1 MYSFSTLFPFIGNRD
16 KLWLSEE
23 IFTIF
28 VILGRMV
35 YCHGKCLVRV
45 LLGGGFRSG
54 VECFSVHM
62 RSMQIWDLQSARKR
76 LGAIFLSERVLGQ
89 LFLRVLELRV
99 LKKIKLMHGQ
109 VVITWRHSENVSN
122 CENGKNLIFQSNVE
136 ASTYFISACCED
148 FFFHRETCAAKDD
161 FMWCDLF
168 FFIFAVDLI
177 VCASWDI
184 PSFCILWIVC
194 FRLKG
199 FMCSVYKKVEFVMS
213 FVR

>member
-1 MYSFSTLFPFIGNRD
+1 M
-16 KLWLSEE
+16 SEE

-35 YCHGKCLVRV
+35 YCQGKCLVRV
-45 LLGGGFRSG
+45 LLGGGGGEFRSG

-109 VVITWRHSENVSN
+109 VVIT
-122 CENGKNLIFQSNVE
+122 
-136 ASTYFISACCED
+136 
-148 FFFHRETCAAKDD
+148 
-161 FMWCDLF
+161 
-168 FFIFAVDLI
+168 
-177 VCASWDI
+177 
-184 PSFCILWIVC
+184 
-194 FRLKG
+194 
-199 FMCSVYKKVEFVMS
+199 
-213 FVR
+213 

>member
-35 YCHGKCLVRV
+35 YCHVKCLVRV

-62 RSMQIWDLQSARKR
+62 RSMQIWDLQSTRKR

-122 CENGKNLIFQSNVE
+122 CENGK
-136 ASTYFISACCED
+136 IS
-148 FFFHRETCAAKDD
+148 FFNQTLKQVHSSSVRVVRI
-161 FMWCDLF
+161 F
-168 FFIFAVDLI
+168 FFIEKPVQQKTISCDVIFFL
-177 VCASWDI
+177 S
-184 PSFCILWIVC
+184 LQ
-194 FRLKG
+194 
-199 FMCSVYKKVEFVMS
+199 
-213 FVR
+213 

>member
-1 MYSFSTLFPFIGNRD
+1 M
-16 KLWLSEE
+16 SEE

-35 YCHGKCLVRV
+35 YCQGKCLVRV
-45 LLGGGFRSG
+45 LLGGGGEFRSG

-109 VVITWRHSENVSN
+109 VVIT
-122 CENGKNLIFQSNVE
+122 
-136 ASTYFISACCED
+136 
-148 FFFHRETCAAKDD
+148 
-161 FMWCDLF
+161 
-168 FFIFAVDLI
+168 
-177 VCASWDI
+177 
-184 PSFCILWIVC
+184 
-194 FRLKG
+194 
-199 FMCSVYKKVEFVMS
+199 
-213 FVR
+213 

>member
-1 MYSFSTLFPFIGNRD
+1 M
-16 KLWLSEE
+16 SEE

-62 RSMQIWDLQSARKR
+62 RSMQIWDLQSVRKR

-109 VVITWRHSENVSN
+109 VVIT
-122 CENGKNLIFQSNVE
+122 
-136 ASTYFISACCED
+136 
-148 FFFHRETCAAKDD
+148 
-161 FMWCDLF
+161 
-168 FFIFAVDLI
+168 
-177 VCASWDI
+177 
-184 PSFCILWIVC
+184 
-194 FRLKG
+194 
-199 FMCSVYKKVEFVMS
+199 
-213 FVR
+213 

>member
-122 CENGKNLIFQSNVE
+122 CENGKNLIFSIKRRSKYILHQCVLWG
-136 ASTYFISACCED
+136 
-148 FFFHRETCAAKDD
+148 FFF
-161 FMWCDLF
+161 
-168 FFIFAVDLI
+168 
-177 VCASWDI
+177 S
-184 PSFCILWIVC
+184 
-194 FRLKG
+194 
-199 FMCSVYKKVEFVMS
+199 
-213 FVR
+213 

>member
-99 LKKIKLMHGQ
+99 LKKNKTHARTSCDNLTSFRERIKLWKRKKSHFSIKRRSKYILHQ
-109 VVITWRHSENVSN
+109 CVLWE
-122 CENGKNLIFQSNVE
+122 
-136 ASTYFISACCED
+136 
-148 FFFHRETCAAKDD
+148 FFF
-161 FMWCDLF
+161 
-168 FFIFAVDLI
+168 
-177 VCASWDI
+177 S
-184 PSFCILWIVC
+184 
-194 FRLKG
+194 
-199 FMCSVYKKVEFVMS
+199 
-213 FVR
+213 